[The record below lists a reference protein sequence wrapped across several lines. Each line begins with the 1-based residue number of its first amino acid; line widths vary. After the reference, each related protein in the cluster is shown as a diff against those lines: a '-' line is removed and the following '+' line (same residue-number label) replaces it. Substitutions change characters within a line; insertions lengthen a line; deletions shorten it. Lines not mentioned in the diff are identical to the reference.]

1 MLKIKQIDH
10 AVLATKRLGAFA
22 FLHLAILEFL
32 RKFTR
37 NSRIP
42 SSFYNKFQKF

>member
-10 AVLATKRLGAFA
+10 AVLVTKHLGTFA

-42 SSFYNKFQKF
+42 KNS

>member
-1 MLKIKQIDH
+1 MLKIKQINH
-10 AVLATKRLGAFA
+10 AVLVTKHLGAFA

-32 RKFTR
+32 IKSTR

-42 SSFYNKFQKF
+42 KNS

>member
-10 AVLATKRLGAFA
+10 AVLVTKHLGAFA

-32 RKFTR
+32 SISNAFYQP

-42 SSFYNKFQKF
+42 KKIY

>member
-10 AVLATKRLGAFA
+10 AVLVAKQRGAFA
-22 FLHLAILEFL
+22 FLHLAILEFP
-32 RKFTR
+32 RKFTK

-42 SSFYNKFQKF
+42 KNS

>member
-10 AVLATKRLGAFA
+10 AVLVAKRLGAFA

-32 RKFTR
+32 RKSTR

-42 SSFYNKFQKF
+42 KNF

>member
-10 AVLATKRLGAFA
+10 AVLVAKQRGAFA

-37 NSRIP
+37 NSKI
-42 SSFYNKFQKF
+42 SKHF